1 MKRFKSIDTLLRVS
15 KELAASR
22 DPDRVVVTLCG
33 GTGCTASG
41 SGAIKEAF
49 LSELEKRGLTG
60 RIDVKMTGCHGFCEQ
75 GPVCVILPSKILY
88 TQIMVEDVS
97 EIVGQTLVEGRIV
110 ERLLWE
116 DPQTGEKV
124 VHNDEVPFYKKQKRV
139 VLRDNGRVDPTDP
152 MDYIGR
158 GGYTPLAKALKNLTP
173 EEVVSE
179 VENSGLRG
187 RGGAGFP
194 TGRKWR
200 FTRGSA
206 GDKKYL
212 VCNADEGD
220 PGAFMDRSLLEGNT
234 HLVVEGMIIAAY
246 AIGCDEGYVYVRA
259 EYPLA
264 TRNLRKA
271 IEDCENLGLLGDR
284 ILGTDFSF
292 HLKIKEGAGAFVC
305 GEETALLASI
315 EGKRGMP
322 RPRPPFP
329 AQSGLHGCPTN
340 INNVETFANVPIII
354 RDGGEEYAKVG
365 TDESKGTKIFS
376 LTGKINNTGLIEV
389 PMGMALGEIIFGIGG
404 GVPKGKKLKAVQTG
418 GPSGGCIPASLLNL
432 PVDYESLAEAGSI
445 MGSGGMVVM
454 DEDTCMVDMA
464 RYFLGF
470 THAESCGKCI
480 PCRLG
485 TKQMLEV
492 LEDICQGRGRADAP
506 QFLETLSEAIQKG
519 SLCGL
524 GQTSVNPVRTTLKY
538 FRSEY
543 DAHIREKRCPA
554 VACTALFS
562 APCQHACPIGMD
574 IPGYVAL
581 VREGRLDDAYKVLL
595 RTNPFPA
602 VCGRVC
608 DHPCQAKCRR
618 CTLDEPVGI
627 RAVKRYITDNASVPT
642 ARRIPPVHNE
652 RIAIIGAGPAGLTA
666 AGDLQVRGYGVTVF
680 EALPEPGGM
689 LKYGIPEYRL
699 PKDTLEKEI
708 DAILSLGVELRTGTR
723 VGRDVSW
730 YQIVEEFDAVFLA
743 AGAQRSTW
751 MGVKGED
758 LEGVMGAVEFLRE
771 ANSSS
776 SMDVGERVVVV
787 GGGNSAIDAART
799 ALRLGAGD
807 VHILYR
813 RLREDMPA
821 QKEEIEEAEKEGVK
835 IHLLVSPVEI
845 VGANGRVEEVVCHCM
860 APGEFDASGRRRPVP
875 VSEEPFHLKADQV
888 LMAVG
893 QSVEMPFKG
902 NGAGVE
908 VSRRGLVSIRQG
920 TLSRT
925 SHPRVFA
932 GGDVV
937 TGPWTVV
944 RAIAAGHGAAQEIDA
959 ALRLQKQAS
968 PYAPIPQEEIP
979 VGMEL
984 EQEVIER
991 PQEPM
996 PLLPVEKRLRG
1007 FPEVELGYTHEQ
1019 AFSESRRCLR
1029 CDIQVEEETEESGRP
1044 ETAAVHEEPYA
1055 GAR

>member
-1 MKRFKSIDTLLRVS
+1 MKRLKSVDALLGVS

-49 LSELEKRGLTG
+49 LRELEKRGLTG
-60 RIDVKMTGCHGFCEQ
+60 KIDVKMTGCHGFCEQ

-88 TQIMVEDVS
+88 TQINVEDVS
-97 EIVGQTLVEGRIV
+97 EIVGQTLVEGKIV

-124 VHNDEVPFYKKQKRV
+124 VHNDEVPFYKKQKRI

-158 GGYTPLAKALKNLTP
+158 GGYTSLAKALKNLSP
-173 EEVVSE
+173 EEVIGE
-179 VENSGLRG
+179 VEKSGLRG

-200 FTRGSA
+200 FSRGSA

-234 HLVVEGMIIAAY
+234 HLVVEGMIIGAY

-271 IEDCENLGLLGDR
+271 IEDCEDLGLLGDN

-365 TDESKGTKIFS
+365 TDKSKGTKIFS

-389 PMGMALGEIIFGIGG
+389 PMGIKLGEIIFGIGG

-418 GPSGGCIPASLLNL
+418 GPSGGCVPASLLNL

-470 THAESCGKCI
+470 THAESCGKCM

-492 LEDICQGRGRADAP
+492 LEDICQGRGRADAL
-506 QFLETLSEAIQKG
+506 QHLETLCDAIQKG

-562 APCQHACPIGMD
+562 APCQHACPVGMD
-574 IPGYVAL
+574 IPAYVAL

-618 CTLDEPVGI
+618 GTLDEPVGI
-627 RAVKRYITDNASVPT
+627 RTLKRYITDNASVPRV
-642 ARRIPPVHNE
+642 RRLSPVHNE
-652 RIAIIGAGPAGLTA
+652 RVAIIGAGPAGLTA

-689 LKYGIPEYRL
+689 LKYGIPAYRL
-699 PKDTLEKEI
+699 PKDRLKKEI
-708 DAILSLGVELRTGTR
+708 DAILHLGVELRTGTR

-730 YQIVEEFDAVFLA
+730 YQILEEYDAVFLA
-743 AGAQRSTW
+743 AGAQRSTS

-758 LEGVMGAVEFLRE
+758 LDGVMGAVEFLRE
-771 ANSSS
+771 ANSCS

-787 GGGNSAIDAART
+787 GGGNSAVDAART
-799 ALRLGAGD
+799 ALRLGAAD

-821 QKEEIEEAEKEGVK
+821 QKEEIEEGQKEGVK

-845 VGANGRVEEVVCHCM
+845 VGANGRVEEVVYHCM
-860 APGEFDASGRRRPVP
+860 APGEFDSSGRRRPVP
-875 VSEEPFHLKADQV
+875 VSNEQFSLKADQV

-893 QSVEMPFKG
+893 QSVEMPFTG

-908 VSRRGLVSIRQG
+908 VSRRGLVTIRKG

-944 RAIAAGHGAAQEIDA
+944 RAIAAGHGAAAEIDA
-959 ALRLQKQAS
+959 SLRLQKQDS
-968 PYAPIPQEEIP
+968 PYAPSPEEEIP
-979 VGMEL
+979 VSMEL
-984 EQEVIER
+984 EEEVIER

-996 PLLPVEKRLRG
+996 PLLPVKERLRG
-1007 FPEVELGYTHEQ
+1007 FPEVELGYIHEQ
-1019 AFSESRRCLR
+1019 AFSEACRCLR
-1029 CDIQVEEETEESGRP
+1029 CDIQVEEETKELGRP
-1044 ETAAVHEEPYA
+1044 GTAAGHGEPYA
-1055 GAR
+1055 EAR